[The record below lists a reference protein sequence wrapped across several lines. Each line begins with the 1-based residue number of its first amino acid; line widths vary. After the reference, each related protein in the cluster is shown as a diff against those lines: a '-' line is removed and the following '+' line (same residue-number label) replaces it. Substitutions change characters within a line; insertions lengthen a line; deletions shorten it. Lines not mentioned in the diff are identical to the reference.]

1 MLKISALAMFIF
13 NDSKNRLYHQQWVL
27 RYMNHWCKWVKEVD
41 PEWNLGEDLL
51 KLISKMK
58 FVHLKRPFGIYE
70 IGNFQGYKVLLGFPL
85 TLAYKAS
92 LHESLV
98 LNLELNLVKKRNLR
112 GGFQSNAF
120 KSYYVNASHWFT
132 QESDKESQT
141 DKDLIV
147 SPPTKS

>member
-1 MLKISALAMFIF
+1 M
-13 NDSKNRLYHQQWVL
+13 
-27 RYMNHWCKWVKEVD
+27 D

-120 KSYYVNASHWFT
+120 KSYYINASH
-132 QESDKESQT
+132 
-141 DKDLIV
+141 
-147 SPPTKS
+147 